1 MNMDNI
7 KPMDMDTFLVDG
19 SNINSKLKYE
29 IKKQG
34 KDEIYIYKDKD
45 NNIVGEITINW
56 STPFIA
62 IDFNAENPYILQT
75 QEATELL
82 DKINEYWEKNDVNL
96 GKAIYKVINLEGY

>member
-1 MNMDNI
+1 MN
-7 KPMDMDTFLVDG
+7 TFLVDG

-62 IDFNAENPYILQT
+62 IDFNTDNSYILQT
-75 QEATELL
+75 QEASELL
-82 DKINEYWEKNDVNL
+82 SKITDYWEKNYVNL